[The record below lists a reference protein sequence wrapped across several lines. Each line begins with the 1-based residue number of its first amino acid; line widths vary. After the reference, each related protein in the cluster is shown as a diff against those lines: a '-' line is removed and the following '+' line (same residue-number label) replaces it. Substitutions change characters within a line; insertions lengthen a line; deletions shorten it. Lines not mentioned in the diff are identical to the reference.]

1 MSVAGEGE
9 GAGRFQAVAEGPV
22 CTKRNDQPATA
33 AAQEAEPEE
42 ADAGKIERQDYVF
55 GQMEAMLSE
64 DGLQAEERM
73 RDIISSAGSVLRA
86 SAWVDETEEEEEEEI
101 VEAEEQIRIVT
112 EQIASGDGRSDSI
125 ETMEEIRQLERVTV
139 SAGAM
144 T

>member
-1 MSVAGEGE
+1 
-9 GAGRFQAVAEGPV
+9 
-22 CTKRNDQPATA
+22 
-33 AAQEAEPEE
+33 
-42 ADAGKIERQDYVF
+42 
-55 GQMEAMLSE
+55 MEAMLSE

-101 VEAEEQIRIVT
+101 VEAKEQIRIVT